1 MMMSRVVIKDGF
13 YWKDYPEL
21 ESILQRNMEE
31 YYEMRYVQQQLLYM
45 MIYIYVTPSQ
55 YLNISLFPAFN
66 NNSENCPQ
74 SLNQQEFNNRLAT
87 LVHTTACQAGYIFD
101 PISFGGGPANT
112 ATATA
117 AAMSETITARA
128 PTTDDDGTIT
138 TAITA
143 SGRSSGKKNNNN
155 SSNNNNDT
163 GNSFNFKKLRDR
175 IRCYYKTHIQNSK
188 KRLTTILKHP
198 PKVRNKELLLRMI
211 NELKVRAHVS
221 SDWNDSLAAAGGYG
235 RGDGVSVTPAVN
247 STPSTGGLAGRREL
261 CSNGKAVIRWLV
273 EYEYQYYESKKK
285 DNKVCGP
292 ATTTTDDG
300 PERVFS
306 SLLENNGLQ
315 RFGPTAFA
323 APCPAPYASSPI
335 VKPIP
340 SPHLPSVWYT
350 TPHFGRNNVGS
361 VQQQVVAV
369 SDGTPLS
376 GTTTANKAS
385 SNVMPSPSLYK
396 PEHATMVQSIQLF
409 PPPSVSTPQAQQVS
423 RGVNQED
430 TPANTV
436 SGSDGTPRVPPRSEP
451 SPSPCKPEHAAMLQS
466 IRLSKSQL
474 F

>member
-1 MMMSRVVIKDGF
+1 
-13 YWKDYPEL
+13 
-21 ESILQRNMEE
+21 
-31 YYEMRYVQQQLLYM
+31 
-45 MIYIYVTPSQ
+45 
-55 YLNISLFPAFN
+55 
-66 NNSENCPQ
+66 
-74 SLNQQEFNNRLAT
+74 
-87 LVHTTACQAGYIFD
+87 
-101 PISFGGGPANT
+101 
-112 ATATA
+112 
-117 AAMSETITARA
+117 MSESTNARA
-128 PTTDDDGTIT
+128 PTTDDDAIT

-143 SGRSSGKKNNNN
+143 SSRSSGKKNNNN

-198 PKVRNKELLLRMI
+198 TKVRNKELLLRMI

-221 SDWNDSLAAAGGYG
+221 SDWNDSLAAAGDE
-235 RGDGVSVTPAVN
+235 RGAVTAVN

-350 TPHFGRNNVGS
+350 TPQFGHNNVGS
-361 VQQQVVAV
+361 VQQQVVAI

-376 GTTTANKAS
+376 GTTTANK
-385 SNVMPSPSLYK
+385 N

-409 PPPSVSTPQAQQVS
+409 PPPTVPTPQA

>member
-1 MMMSRVVIKDGF
+1 M
-13 YWKDYPEL
+13 
-21 ESILQRNMEE
+21 
-31 YYEMRYVQQQLLYM
+31 LLNKYSFN
-45 MIYIYVTPSQ
+45 TQ
-55 YLNISLFPAFN
+55 TNNNNN

-74 SLNQQEFNNRLAT
+74 SLNQQEFNNRLAK

-101 PISFGGGPANT
+101 PISFGGGPATT
-112 ATATA
+112 ATATT
-117 AAMSETITARA
+117 AAMSETTTARA

-143 SGRSSGKKNNNN
+143 SGRSSGKKNNN
-155 SSNNNNDT
+155 SSSKNINDT

-198 PKVRNKELLLRMI
+198 TKARNKELLLRMI
-211 NELKVRAHVS
+211 NELKVRAHLS
-221 SDWNDSLAAAGGYG
+221 SGCNDSLAAAAGDGQ
-235 RGDGVSVTPAVN
+235 GDGVSVTPAVN
-247 STPSTGGLAGRREL
+247 STLSTGGLAGRREL

-292 ATTTTDDG
+292 ATTTADDDG
-300 PERVFS
+300 PEKVFS

-335 VKPIP
+335 VKPTP

-350 TPHFGRNNVGS
+350 TPQFGHNNVGS

-376 GTTTANKAS
+376 GTGTTTANKATT
-385 SNVMPSPSLYK
+385 NVMPSPSPYK

-409 PPPSVSTPQAQQVS
+409 PPPLAPCALLYVIPHLKS
-423 RGVNQED
+423 R
-430 TPANTV
+430 
-436 SGSDGTPRVPPRSEP
+436 
-451 SPSPCKPEHAAMLQS
+451 LQRAS
-466 IRLSKSQL
+466 
-474 F
+474 